1 MENIKILKL
10 MKKAEEKDG
19 VTVTPSGEEFTAD
32 RGYMVSIINKE
43 KTAENITEFIDL
55 FKQYQDDAEKLHG
68 YIGMWKYNNKWFLD
82 ISYHILD
89 KTDALEF
96 GKKNKQIAIYG
107 FKENESLYIKDY
119 NFTSYYTL
127 YKVLRDSEYNITD
140 IINIGGTGN
149 REILKR
155 LFGWSK
161 ASLEKHILNEI
172 PTDNYD
178 FKYVII
184 KDYFLKE

>member
-1 MENIKILKL
+1 MENIKILEL
-10 MKKAEEKDG
+10 MEKAEEKDG
-19 VTVTPSGEEFTAD
+19 LTITASGEEFTAD

-43 KTAENITEFIDL
+43 KTAENIADFIEL
-55 FKQYQDDAEKLHG
+55 FKQYQADAENLHG
-68 YIGMWKYNNKWFLD
+68 YIGLWKYNNKWFLD

-89 KTDALEF
+89 KADALEF

-107 FKENESLYIKDY
+107 FEEKDNLYIKDY
-119 NFTSYYTL
+119 NFTSYYSL
-127 YKVLRDSEYNITD
+127 YKILRDSEYNIKD

-149 REILKR
+149 REIFKR

-161 ASLEKHILNEI
+161 ASLEKRILTEI
-172 PTDNYD
+172 PANNYD